1 MKKTIFIIVSLLW
14 SVLAS
19 AEVVDYAKAE
29 AFAKKYFASGK
40 VTPVNARTVAA
51 TSSSA
56 EPEAFHIFNNEN
68 GGWVIIA
75 GDDVAA
81 PVLAYSPTG
90 SLDMAGIQENT
101 SMNAWLGTVKVRI
114 KEAKAKNAAP
124 SKAWTGGVRMSAYG
138 KGNVIETALWGQG
151 SPFNDLCPIDGGYR
165 SVTGCVATAM
175 SIVLRHHQYPAHGTG
190 KLPSYTTRT
199 KGIKVTGYSID
210 DHVYNWDDMPY
221 NPQSITTAKQKEA
234 VAQLVHDCGV
244 MVQMDYTAN
253 SSGALSEDII
263 PALAEHMGYTKAARL
278 ISRSSVSN
286 DRWLEMI
293 AGEIDN
299 GRPVLYSGISNDG
312 GHQFVCDGYDG
323 KGNIRI
329 NWGWNGSGN
338 GYFSV
343 SYLGDNNS
351 GVFSNYDNAIFG
363 LKPATSSEPGY
374 VPDLQFINEGLSV
387 SDDIVKRTS
396 FKVSIAGVVNWG
408 AEAFNG
414 NIAFFLADRNNVL
427 KEMISSKMS
436 ISVPSMNYLGDISS
450 VSCTITSSDI
460 KPDDG
465 IVLAYQWNGEWYVVG
480 STDAYG
486 GTPIAR
492 CGVLDVPV
500 IVVRDNIRPGEN
512 LYFNLNPGREAISS
526 VSWYYDGKEQ
536 YYGYVTASTGVHTVK
551 AVVKY
556 NSGNKDILYR
566 QIEIK

>member
-51 TSSSA
+51 TSSAA

-124 SKAWTGGVRMSAYG
+124 SKAWTGGARMSGYG
-138 KGNVIETALWGQG
+138 SGKVIETALWGQG
-151 SPFNDLCPIDGGYR
+151 SPFNNLCPLDGGSK

-190 KLPSYTTRT
+190 TLPSYTTRT
-199 KGIKVTGYSID
+199 KGIKVEGYSID
-210 DHVYNWDDMPY
+210 DHFYEWDLMPY
-221 NPQSITTAKQKEA
+221 DQRSFTTDAQRNA

-253 SSGALSEDII
+253 SSGAFSEDII
-263 PALAEHMGYTKAARL
+263 PALAEHMGYTKTARL

-286 DRWLEMI
+286 DQWLEMI

-299 GRPVLYSGISNDG
+299 GRPVLYSGVSNDG

-323 KGNIRI
+323 KGNVRI
-329 NWGWNGSGN
+329 NWGWTGSCN

-351 GVFSNYDNAIFG
+351 GVFSNNDAAIFG
-363 LKPATSSEPGY
+363 LRPAISSDPAGT
-374 VPDLQFINEGLSV
+374 PDLTFYSGGLSV
-387 SDDIVKRTS
+387 SGDIV
-396 FKVSIAGVVNWG
+396 G
-408 AEAFNG
+408 AKTFTVKANGLANLGTADFTG
-414 NIAFFLADRNNVL
+414 NIAFFLVNGNNKL
-427 KEMISSKMS
+427 KEQISNATRMSIVVNYAGGLNETTCTISS
-436 ISVPSMNYLGDISS
+436 SV
-450 VSCTITSSDI
+450 I

-465 IVLAYQWNGEWYVVG
+465 IVLAYEWNGEWHIVG
-480 STDAYG
+480 RTDLYG
-486 GTPIAR
+486 GNPLSR

-500 IVVRDNIRPGEN
+500 IVVRDGIRPGEN
-512 LYFNLNPGREAISS
+512 LYFNLNPGREVISS

-536 YYGYVTASTGVHTVK
+536 YYGYVTASTGVHTIK
-551 AVVKY
+551 AVIQY
-556 NSGNKDILYR
+556 SSGNSDTLYR

>member
-51 TSSSA
+51 TSSAA

-90 SLDMAGIQENT
+90 SLDMTGIQENT
-101 SMNAWLGTVKVRI
+101 SMNAWLGTVKIRI

-124 SKAWTGGVRMSAYG
+124 SKAWTGGARMSGYG
-138 KGNVIETALWGQG
+138 SGKVIETALWGQG
-151 SPFNDLCPIDGGYR
+151 SPFNDLCPLDDGYR

-190 KLPSYTTRT
+190 TLPSYTTRT
-199 KGIKVTGYSID
+199 KGIKVEGYSID
-210 DHVYNWDDMPY
+210 DHFYDWDLMPY
-221 NPQSITTAKQKEA
+221 DQRSFTTDAQRNA

-253 SSGALSEDII
+253 SSGAFSEDII
-263 PALAEHMGYTKAARL
+263 PALAEHMGYTKTARF

-286 DRWLEMI
+286 DQWLEMI

-299 GRPVLYSGISNDG
+299 GRPVLYSGVSNDG

-323 KGNIRI
+323 KGNVRI
-329 NWGWNGSGN
+329 NWGWNGSCN

-351 GVFSNYDNAIFG
+351 GVFSNYDDAIFG

-374 VPDLQFINEGLSV
+374 VPDLNFIDGGISV
-387 SDDIVKRTS
+387 SDDIAKGTT
-396 FKVSIAGVVNWG
+396 FKVSIESLANLG
-408 AEAFNG
+408 AETFDG
-414 NIAFFLADRNNVL
+414 NLAIFLADRNNVL

-436 ISVPSMNYLGDISS
+436 TSIPSMNYGGPSS
-450 VSCTITSSDI
+450 ASCTITSSDI

-480 STDAYG
+480 STTAYG
-486 GTPIAR
+486 GNPIAR

-500 IVVRDNIRPGEN
+500 IVIRDNIRPGEN
-512 LYFNLNPGREAISS
+512 LYFNLNPGREAVNS
-526 VSWYYDGKEQ
+526 VSWYYDDRVLN
-536 YYGYVTASTGVHTVK
+536 YGYVTASTGIHAIK
-551 AVVKY
+551 AVVRY
-556 NSGNKDILYR
+556 SSGNSDTLYR
-566 QIEIK
+566 QIEVK

>member
-51 TSSSA
+51 TSSAA

-90 SLDMAGIQENT
+90 SLDMTGIQENT
-101 SMNAWLGTVKVRI
+101 SMNAWLGTVKIRI

-124 SKAWTGGVRMSAYG
+124 SKAWTGGARMSGYG
-138 KGNVIETALWGQG
+138 SGKVIETALWGQG
-151 SPFNDLCPIDGGYR
+151 SPFNDLCPLDDGYR

-190 KLPSYTTRT
+190 TLPSYTTRT
-199 KGIKVTGYSID
+199 KGIKVEGYSID
-210 DHVYNWDDMPY
+210 DHFYDWDLMPY
-221 NPQSITTAKQKEA
+221 DQRSFTTDAQRNA

-253 SSGALSEDII
+253 SSGAFSEDII
-263 PALAEHMGYTKAARL
+263 PALAEHMGYTKTARF

-286 DRWLEMI
+286 DQWLEMI

-299 GRPVLYSGISNDG
+299 GRPVLYSGVSNDG

-323 KGNIRI
+323 KGNVRI
-329 NWGWNGSGN
+329 NWGWNGSCN

-351 GVFSNYDNAIFG
+351 GVFSNYDDAIFG

-374 VPDLQFINEGLSV
+374 VPDLNFIDGGISV
-387 SDDIVKRTS
+387 SDDIAKGTS
-396 FKVSIAGVVNWG
+396 FKVSIESLANLG
-408 AEAFNG
+408 AETFDG
-414 NIAFFLADRNNVL
+414 NLAIFLADRNNVL

-436 ISVPSMNYLGDISS
+436 TSIPSMNYGGPSS
-450 VSCTITSSDI
+450 ASCTITSSDI

-480 STDAYG
+480 STTAYG
-486 GTPIAR
+486 GNPIAR

-500 IVVRDNIRPGEN
+500 IVIRDNIRPGEN
-512 LYFNLNPGREAISS
+512 LYFNLNPGREAVNS
-526 VSWYYDGKEQ
+526 VSWYYDDRVLN
-536 YYGYVTASTGVHTVK
+536 YGYVTASTGIHTIK
-551 AVVKY
+551 AVVRY
-556 NSGNKDILYR
+556 SSGNSDTLYR
-566 QIEIK
+566 QIEVK

>member
-51 TSSSA
+51 TSSA
-56 EPEAFHIFNNEN
+56 TEPEAFHIFNNEN

-124 SKAWTGGVRMSAYG
+124 SKAWTGGARMSGYG
-138 KGNVIETALWGQG
+138 SGKVIETALWGQG
-151 SPFNDLCPIDGGYR
+151 SPFNNLCPLDGGSK

-190 KLPSYTTRT
+190 TLPSYTTRT
-199 KGIKVTGYSID
+199 KGIKVEGYSID
-210 DHVYNWDDMPY
+210 DHFYEWDLMPY
-221 NPQSITTAKQKEA
+221 DQRSFTTDAQRNA

-253 SSGALSEDII
+253 SSGAFSEDII
-263 PALAEHMGYTKAARL
+263 PALAEHMGYTKTARL

-286 DRWLEMI
+286 DQWLEMI

-299 GRPVLYSGISNDG
+299 GRPVLYSGVSNDG

-323 KGNIRI
+323 KGNVRI
-329 NWGWNGSGN
+329 NWGWTGSCN

-363 LKPATSSEPGY
+363 LKPAGSSDPGY
-374 VPDLQFINEGLSV
+374 VPDLNFIDGGISV
-387 SDDIVKRTS
+387 SGDIVKGTP
-396 FKVSIAGVVNWG
+396 FKVSIEGLANLG
-408 AEAFNG
+408 AEKFDG
-414 NIAFFLADRNNVL
+414 NLAIFLADRNNAP

-436 ISVPSMNYLGDISS
+436 TSIPSMNYGGPSS
-450 VSCTITSSDI
+450 ASCTITSSDI

-480 STDAYG
+480 STYAYG
-486 GTPIAR
+486 GNPIAR

-536 YYGYVTASTGVHTVK
+536 NYGYVTASTGVHTIK

-556 NSGNKDILYR
+556 NSGNKDTLYR